1 MEKILFFNFSNLN
14 SIIYDADES
23 SWKQTPR
30 LSSIRP
36 NNGGEKL
43 NVCLF
48 DLPHTLPDEHIIS
61 LFKMSD
67 WANLFTVNSGFTLEN
82 GFYPIM
88 LADNTMYFTD
98 KEEYSLLNGDWALD
112 NVYKVVWNNKPIPA
126 FNRYAPQFPQGWQ
139 QGIIEAQNIRVGE
152 LFEKVSGK
160 LVDINDFCKNN
171 QNAQVEIIYS
181 DRYVK
186 TELALVICLQFIKDL
201 IAVLHP
207 SSYRVKMIGEFFS
220 EPRANDEGYRRLGD
234 SFISDGKRDEIG
246 NVLINDDKFVFE
258 SKEKKEIPHYR
269 ELMVKAGN
277 NVLRI
282 MPDAGL
288 AHWGLDV
295 QQCQADRQFYGT
307 NNGINSRIPICSS
320 TEQVYYICLR

>member
-1 MEKILFFNFSNLN
+1 MEKILFFNVSNLN
-14 SIIYDADES
+14 SIIYDADET

-36 NNGGEKL
+36 NNGGKKI

-48 DLPHTLPDEHIIS
+48 DLPHTLPDEHLIS

-67 WANLFTVNSGFTLEN
+67 WANLFTVSSGFTLGN
-82 GFYPIM
+82 GFYPIL
-88 LADNTMYFTD
+88 LADSTMYFTD

-112 NVYKVVWNNKPIPA
+112 NVYKVDWNNNPV
-126 FNRYAPQFPQGWQ
+126 FNRYTPQFPQGWQ

-152 LFEKVSGK
+152 LYGKVIDVFPS
-160 LVDINDFCKNN
+160 INAFCQNN
-171 QNAQVEIIYS
+171 QNAQVEITYS

-186 TELALVICLQFIKDL
+186 TELALIICLQFIKDL
-201 IAVLHP
+201 IAALRP
-207 SSYRVKMIGEFFS
+207 SSYSVKVVGEIFS
-220 EPRANDEGYRRLGD
+220 DPSANGETYRRLGD
-234 SFISDGKRDEIG
+234 SFISNGKRDDIG
-246 NVLINDDKFVFE
+246 KVLIYDDKFVFE

-269 ELMVKAGN
+269 ELVVKAGN

-288 AHWGLDV
+288 AHWGLDIK
-295 QQCQADRQFYGT
+295 QSKEDKKYYGIS
-307 NNGINSRIPICSS
+307 NGINSQIPICST
-320 TEQVYYICLR
+320 TEQVYYVSKE

>member
-36 NNGGEKL
+36 NNGGERL

-67 WANLFTVNSGFTLEN
+67 WANLFTINSGFTLGN

-112 NVYKVVWNNKPIPA
+112 NVYKVDWNNKPIPA
-126 FNRYAPQFPQGWQ
+126 FNRYTPQFPQGWL
-139 QGIIEAQNIRVGE
+139 QGIIESQNIRIGE
-152 LFEKVSGK
+152 LFSKVKEK
-160 LVDINDFCKNN
+160 LFIINTFCSNN
-171 QNAQVEIIYS
+171 QNAHVKITYT
-181 DRYVK
+181 DKYVK
-186 TELALVICLQFIKDL
+186 TELALIICLQFIKD
-201 IAVLHP
+201 VVGEMTP
-207 SSYRVKMIGEFFS
+207 VGYQVDFIGQIYS
-220 EPRANDEGYRRLGD
+220 KSDANDENHRSLSDEFISDRKRDEVGKQLINDTHY
-234 SFISDGKRDEIG
+234 SFISK
-246 NVLINDDKFVFE
+246 DK
-258 SKEKKEIPHYR
+258 KDLPHYR
-269 ELMVKAGN
+269 ELRIEAGKN
-277 NVLRI
+277 SLLI

-288 AHWGLDV
+288 AHWGFDKV
-295 QQCQADRQFYGT
+295 NCHRFFNTGEGVNPD
-307 NNGINSRIPICSS
+307 IPIYSN
-320 TEQVYYICLR
+320 TEQVYYAKFLQ